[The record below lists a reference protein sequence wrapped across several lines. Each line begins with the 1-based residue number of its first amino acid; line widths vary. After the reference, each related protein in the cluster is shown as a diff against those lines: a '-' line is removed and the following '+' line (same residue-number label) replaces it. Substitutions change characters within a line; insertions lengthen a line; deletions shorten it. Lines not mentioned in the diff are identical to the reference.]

1 MELKTNKTIT
11 NNTDEKQP
19 NGLQTFCD
27 TITNVARHLP
37 LANFAKVGSDVYNIE
52 IDLPGVDKKDIELKV
67 EDDYLSVNAIR
78 KFKDGLS
85 EDDYYLCESNYGL
98 ISRTFLLDDNIDR
111 DNIKAKYEDGRLY
124 LTFEKVEY
132 KKARTINIK

>member
-1 MELKTNKTIT
+1 MDLTTNKTMT
-11 NNTDEKQP
+11 NNTDEKQQK
-19 NGLQTFCD
+19 GVKTFCE

-37 LANFAKVGSDVYNIE
+37 LANFAKVGSDIYNIE

-67 EDDYLSVNAIR
+67 EDDYLSVNGVR
-78 KFKDGLS
+78 KFNNGLS

-124 LTFEKVEY
+124 LTFEKVES